1 MTKFTI
7 DTTVDFK
14 KQLARIQ
21 SFDGYLLIA
30 EFYAGKKALRSGVPY
45 MQHIDEGIA
54 ALVAIGADDITIE
67 AYCAHPLVQADEDL
81 MTNSGLVATRLSPVT
96 LMMVLE
102 YRNVAN
108 RGLSCY
114 QTDDPAQI
122 YLGPAPG
129 VRKMLIADKVQNRK
143 DFLRYHYGKH
153 EKSAEL
159 DRYFRNW
166 LRALNVTEADYD
178 KLCKCM
184 AQIHDDPEAEVRANH
199 ASQNGACNAVATSV
213 AFWNQFVAEYEG
225 RSSDA
230 FMADVCHHI
239 HAIQNALIA
248 RQVADAAPEQYSR
261 GYLGTEP

>member
-1 MTKFTI
+1 MVEFTI
-7 DTTVDFK
+7 NTTVDFK
-14 KQLARIQ
+14 HKLGLVRESAAYQA
-21 SFDGYLLIA
+21 IA
-30 EFYAGKKALRSGVPY
+30 EVYKDKKAKRSGVAY

-54 ALVAIGADDITIE
+54 VLLALGANGTTME
-67 AYCAHPLVQADEDL
+67 AYCAHPLVQADEGL
-81 MTNSGLVATRLSPVT
+81 TENVGKLSQLPTMVAIMT
-96 LMMVLE
+96 ME

-114 QTDDPAQI
+114 QTDDPAHI
-122 YLGPAPG
+122 YLGPSKG
-129 VRKMLIADKVQNRK
+129 VHWMLIADKVQNRK

-166 LRALNVTEADYD
+166 LRALNVTEADYE

-199 ASQNGACNAVATSV
+199 ASQNGACSAVATSV
-213 AFWNQFVAEYEG
+213 AFWNQFVAEYAG

-230 FMADVCHHI
+230 FMADVCHHVN
-239 HAIQNALIA
+239 AIQNALIA
-248 RQVADAAPEQYSR
+248 KQVADASPEQYSR
-261 GYLGTEP
+261 GYLGTEN